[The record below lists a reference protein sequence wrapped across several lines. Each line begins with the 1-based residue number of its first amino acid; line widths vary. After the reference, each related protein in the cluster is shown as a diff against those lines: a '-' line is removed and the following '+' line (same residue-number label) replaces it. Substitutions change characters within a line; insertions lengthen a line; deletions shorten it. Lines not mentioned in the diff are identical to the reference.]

1 MKWQIHFI
9 VATKTAILETLSSIL
24 QFHLCKM
31 NFVLEVLEKQT
42 KKACQ
47 HGKYGTIRKLPST
60 SLKYVKF

>member
-31 NFVLEVLEKQT
+31 NFVLEKQT